1 MIKRSFLFIALLLW
15 SMSKGFGQQKFE
27 KEYRINSEDVP
38 SAAINFLQKITDKK
52 RLKWVAEE
60 SQDGK
65 TIEAK
70 FYKNRRKYSVE
81 FDKQG
86 QLIDIEILIS
96 VSNLPAS
103 EKVLL
108 EKTLG
113 NEFAK
118 FSILKIQKQFKNIT
132 FDQIESF
139 FNSKEN
145 KDFDTYD
152 FEVVVK
158 GKSKDRFELYE
169 LLLSKS
175 GTLLKKLKFGPQ
187 NSLNLQF

>member
-1 MIKRSFLFIALLLW
+1 MIKRSFLFITLLLW
-15 SMSKGFGQQKFE
+15 SISKGFGQQKFE
-27 KEYRINSEDVP
+27 KEYRINNEDVP
-38 SAAINFLQKITDKK
+38 SAAINFIQKITDKK

-60 SQDGK
+60 SHDGK

-70 FYKNRRKYSVE
+70 FYKNSRKYSVE

-96 VSNLPAS
+96 FSNLPAS

-152 FEVVVK
+152 FEVVLK

>member
-27 KEYRINSEDVP
+27 KEYRINNEDVP
-38 SAAINFLQKITDKK
+38 SAAINFIQKITDKK

-60 SQDGK
+60 SHDGK

-70 FYKNRRKYSVE
+70 FYKNSRKYSVE

-96 VSNLPAS
+96 FSNLPAS

-152 FEVVVK
+152 FEVVLK

>member
-1 MIKRSFLFIALLLW
+1 MIKRSFLFITLLLW

-38 SAAINFLQKITDKK
+38 SAAINFIQKITDKK

-60 SQDGK
+60 SHDGK

>member
-27 KEYRINSEDVP
+27 REYRINSEDVP
-38 SAAINFLQKITDKK
+38 SAAINFIQKITDKK

-103 EKVLL
+103 EKVPL
-108 EKTLG
+108 EKTLS

>member
-15 SMSKGFGQQKFE
+15 SRSKGFGQQKFE

-38 SAAINFLQKITDKK
+38 SAAINFIQKITDKK

-60 SQDGK
+60 SHDGK

-70 FYKNRRKYSVE
+70 FYKNSRKYSVE

-132 FDQIESF
+132 FDHRWGMGVVIPKSDIGLE
-139 FNSKEN
+139 
-145 KDFDTYD
+145 DFI
-152 FEVVVK
+152 FCAEGLNVIQ
-158 GKSKDRFELYE
+158 ELVFTHRW
-169 LLLSKS
+169 S
-175 GTLLKKLKFGPQ
+175 
-187 NSLNLQF
+187 

>member
-1 MIKRSFLFIALLLW
+1 MIKRSFLFITLLLW

-27 KEYRINSEDVP
+27 REYRINSEDVP
-38 SAAINFLQKITDKK
+38 SAAINFIQKITDKK

-60 SQDGK
+60 SHDGK